1 MKIAP
6 AARIADIGYENAK
19 KIYRT
24 YREDGRRLKKRTIK
38 RFQIK
43 GLDED
48 TLIWE
53 LTKEED
59 SMQRKVPAT
68 RITK

>member
-1 MKIAP
+1 MAA
-6 AARIADIGYENAK
+6 AARIANIGYENAK

-24 YREDGRRLKKRTIK
+24 YQEDGRRLKKRTIK
-38 RFQIK
+38 RFQKK

-53 LTKEED
+53 MTKED
-59 SMQRKVPAT
+59 NSIQRKVPAT